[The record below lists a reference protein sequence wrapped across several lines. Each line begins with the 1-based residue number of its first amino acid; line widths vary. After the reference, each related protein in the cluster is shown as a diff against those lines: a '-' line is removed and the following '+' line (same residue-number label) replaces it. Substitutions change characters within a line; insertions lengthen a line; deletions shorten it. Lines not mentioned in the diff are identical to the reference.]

1 MKKKLIKQAKESMR
15 AKKKLVS
22 LNINLKKLLR
32 I

>member
-1 MKKKLIKQAKESMR
+1 MKKKLITQAKESEL
-15 AKKKLVS
+15 KKKLVS